1 MYLADQ
7 ILNSMKK
14 LLLPAFIV
22 LISFTSIA
30 QSQIVLEGG
39 ETTGEEY
46 KYVTRSYIQ
55 VLKKGVA
62 IKNGYQV
69 KSIAKPE
76 GEKVDYKLNVT
87 SFEFS
92 GLYYLKTNK
101 LKAVIIVVYKDED
114 PDRVLCM
121 PLIDSQPGLYDYYM
135 QDMFSLGK
143 DKKNL
148 LIKQLNTVIT
158 YKTEQTLTAP
168 GEIDH
173 TAKN

>member
-1 MYLADQ
+1 
-7 ILNSMKK
+7 MKK
-14 LLLPAFIV
+14 LLLSVFII
-22 LISFTSIA
+22 LISLTSIA

-46 KYVTRSYIQ
+46 KYVTRSYIK
-55 VLKKGVA
+55 VLKKGVPV
-62 IKNGYQV
+62 KSGYQV

-101 LKAVIIVVYKDED
+101 LKAVIIVMYKDED

-158 YKTEQTLTAP
+158 YKTQQALTAS
-168 GEIDH
+168 GEIH
-173 TAKN
+173 RTAKN